1 LPLFSSGSSAI
12 KKPRGRV
19 LNSKITAWAAGSIV
33 AACCIACIGVATF
46 GQTAVAPPD
55 YEHNQSAL
63 LDAFRQVEVASVSD
77 AMEQV
82 LHEKRYLS
90 HRMQAIFPTKFVG
103 TALTVQLVKQ
113 ENNDPH
119 ALDGMLAAIDGGHKD
134 DVYVMQVEDGQDI
147 AGMGGLMG
155 TAMRARGFA
164 GAVIDGGVRD
174 LPQLRRIGFPVYA
187 TGVVPSTSVGHYRF
201 GGVNTPVRCDGV
213 QVQPGD
219 IISAD
224 QDGVVVI
231 PRARAVEILERAQK
245 LDYTEHA
252 MYPVIEKLRSI
263 VEAVKQFGRI

>member
-1 LPLFSSGSSAI
+1 VNP
-12 KKPRGRV
+12 
-19 LNSKITAWAAGSIV
+19 KITACATGVVVGLCSL
-33 AACCIACIGVATF
+33 ACIGYATY
-46 GQTAVAPPD
+46 GQSAAAPPD
-55 YEHNQSAL
+55 YEHNRPAL
-63 LDAFRQVEVASVSD
+63 VDAFRRVEVASVSD

-103 TALTVQLVKQ
+103 TAITVQLVKQ

-119 ALDGMLAAIDGGHKD
+119 ALDGMLAAIDNGHKD

-155 TAMRARGFA
+155 TAMHARGFA

-174 LPQLRRIGFPVYA
+174 LPQLKRLGFPVYA

-201 GGVNTPVRCDGV
+201 AGANTPVRCDGV
-213 QVQPGD
+213 PVQPGD

-231 PRARAVEILERAQK
+231 PRAHAVEILERAQK

-252 MYPVIEKLRSI
+252 MYPVIEKLQSI

>member
-1 LPLFSSGSSAI
+1 VNP
-12 KKPRGRV
+12 
-19 LNSKITAWAAGSIV
+19 KITVWATGAIV
-33 AACCIACIGVATF
+33 AVCFLACIGYATH
-46 GQTAVAPPD
+46 GQTAVTPPD
-55 YEHNQSAL
+55 YEHNQPAL

-103 TALTVQLVKQ
+103 TALTVQLAKQ

-119 ALDGMLAAIDGGHKD
+119 ALDGMLAAIDSGHKD
-134 DVYVMQVEDGQDI
+134 DVYVMQVEGGQDI

-155 TAMRARGFA
+155 TAMHARGFA

-174 LPQLRRIGFPVYA
+174 LPQLKRLGFPVYA

-201 GGVNTPVRCDGV
+201 EGANTPVRCDGV
-213 QVQPGD
+213 AVQPGD

-252 MYPVIEKLRSI
+252 TYPVIEKLQSI